1 MPFNFIIK
9 YKPRKSNLID
19 RLSKRPNYKGKI
31 PINTYLLSPISN
43 VPLPLSYKGNSLISL
58 LILVLSILN

>member
-19 RLSKRPNYKGKI
+19 SLSKRPNYKGKI
-31 PINTYLLSPISN
+31 PINTYLL
-43 VPLPLSYKGNSLISL
+43 
-58 LILVLSILN
+58 LNL